1 MNKLLTT
8 LFALAVATVTGAALA
23 EEIKG
28 DAKAGEKINAMC
40 IGCHGIVGYQASFPQ
55 VYKVPMIS
63 GQGAKYIVNALTE
76 YRAGER
82 KHPTM
87 QAIAASLTDQDMAN
101 LAAYYSTHGV
111 DAASKAPEKLTIEPG
126 AKAAALLKTGNCTAC
141 HGANFTTPLDPSYP
155 KLAGQHKD
163 YLLVALR
170 AYLIEGNPMWGR
182 AHASMSG
189 TLKAAQKAVGP
200 QEYEAQIRET
210 SAYLASLPS
219 ELKVVPESRFR

>member
-8 LFALAVATVTGAALA
+8 VFALAVASVTGAALSQ
-23 EEIKG
+23 EITG
-28 DAKAGEKINAMC
+28 DAKAGGKINAMC

-63 GQGAKYIVNALTE
+63 GQGAKYIVNALVQ
-76 YRAGER
+76 YKGGER

-87 QAIAASLTDQDMAN
+87 QAIATSLTDQDMAN
-101 LAAYYSTHGV
+101 LAAYYSTNGGESV
-111 DAASKAPEKLTIEPG
+111 KPPEKPAMEPG
-126 AKAAALLKTGNCTAC
+126 TKAAALLKTGNCAAC
-141 HGANFTTPLDPSYP
+141 HGANFSTPLDPSYP

-170 AYLIEGNPMWGR
+170 SYSVEGNPIWGR
-182 AHASMSG
+182 AHASMSS
-189 TLKAAQKAVGP
+189 TVKAAQKAVSP
-200 QEYEAQIRET
+200 HEYEAQIRET
-210 SAYLASLPS
+210 ASYLASLPT